1 MSVTGMDAL
10 IKRMEAIGEPQPVL
24 RALQFAVIHEAQALA
39 PRRTGNLQRSIVPGQ
54 ISGTRATVNVNAN
67 YARYVEEGTGLYGP
81 KHHRIEPGH
90 VMHWKG
96 AGKGVSPGK
105 VLRLSGRSRVVGGR
119 SLASDVFAMSTTGAK
134 AQPYL
139 LPGAKRA
146 VEGSGLKD
154 VIVKLWNEAA

>member
-1 MSVTGMDAL
+1 MSVQGMDAL
-10 IKRMEAIGEPQPVL
+10 IKRMQAIGEPQPVL
-24 RALQFAVIHEAQALA
+24 RALQFAVIHEAQARA
-39 PRRTGNLQRSIVPGQ
+39 PRKTGNLQRSIVPGQ

-96 AGKGVSPGK
+96 GGAAK
-105 VLRLSGRSRVVGGR
+105 VRLSGRSRVVGGK
-119 SLASDVFAMSTTGAK
+119 SLGDDVFAMSTEGAR

-139 LPGAKRA
+139 LPGAKAA

-154 VIVKLWNEAA
+154 VIVKLWNGAA